1 MNVSWF
7 QMYDF
12 RMLWF
17 SKCNDFKY
25 FGFERFITLKVLWFL
40 KGEYMFEM
48 EMISYWFEYS
58 FEIKMILVSKY
69 KLFWLN
75 K

>member
-25 FGFERFITLKVLWFL
+25 FGFERVITLKVLWFVEVNIGLRWKWYSIDLNIVL
-40 KGEYMFEM
+40 K
-48 EMISYWFEYS
+48 
-58 FEIKMILVSKY
+58 
-69 KLFWLN
+69 
-75 K
+75 